1 LINQYRP
8 EAPHGGV
15 PGDAGARDPAAD
27 DQQVGGMRRQL
38 CRRGPMSDLTRGSPP
53 PVLYLPRPSTW
64 LTWHD
69 YLFRPGVTVIDLA
82 AGEGRHALKAAQ
94 WGATVTAVDADESKL
109 ETGRDAAGRLG
120 VSVDFQLVDLTG
132 PWPEFGSFDVVLVFN
147 YLDRAR
153 MDDVRGL
160 VAPGGVL
167 VMETYLEW
175 QRALGW
181 GPGKSEHLLAPGELA
196 RLVAPLETL
205 HGREVFEPVE
215 SNKVRAVASIVAQN
229 IA

>member
-1 LINQYRP
+1 
-8 EAPHGGV
+8 
-15 PGDAGARDPAAD
+15 
-27 DQQVGGMRRQL
+27 
-38 CRRGPMSDLTRGSPP
+38 MSDLTRGSPP

-69 YLFRPGVTVIDLA
+69 YLFGPGVTVIDLA

-94 WGATVTAVDADESKL
+94 WGAAVTAVDREDTKL
-109 ETGRDAAGRLG
+109 DTGRDAASRLG
-120 VSVDFQLVDLTG
+120 VSVDFQVVDLAG
-132 PWPEFGSFDVVLVFN
+132 PWPAFGTFDVVLVFN

-181 GPGKSEHLLAPGELA
+181 GPEKSEHLLAPGELA
-196 RLVAPLETL
+196 RLVAPLEPL

-229 IA
+229 VA